1 LNIICELKLMKG
13 DVVKRKVEEVLD
25 QVSLDKSRNM
35 LCHTLSGG
43 TKRRLSIAMGIVAES
58 KILVMDEPTTGLD
71 PVVREHIWNLIKQ
84 LKKDR
89 CILLTT
95 QHLEE
100 AEELADNLA
109 LLETGKLVAQGTTDD
124 IKKKFGIGYNL
135 KVVIK
140 E

>member
-1 LNIICELKLMKG
+1 MKG